1 MHIYSYEIFCCFQT
15 TANLRQSADET
26 VKQLKAL
33 KIVGQRLQANL
44 IDKEAALEV
53 DAQLLRRRRERSNH
67 KWGVSKYV
75 HV

>member
-1 MHIYSYEIFCCFQT
+1 MKT
-15 TANLRQSADET
+15 
-26 VKQLKAL
+26 L

-44 IDKEAALEV
+44 IDKEVALGV
-53 DAQLLRRRRERSNH
+53 DSHLLRRRRERSNH